1 MCRDGIIIDPDET
14 DDAPRPG
21 TSVQSQRPT
30 FSGSFARVD
39 ESTDD
44 ECILNRPVQ
53 KSTSELT
60 ITNESHQKSAAPLL
74 STSLGARAFYDEEA
88 HSGDDDPFEDA
99 EGETSKTSQS
109 QHIMKQSQN
118 MYVSAAVSLAY
129 AGVPVTQ
136 KYIRGENLLSCW
148 AMEEI
153 EGNPDAC
160 IFEWLLCLDLKGF
173 VPRYVLESVGNT
185 KILVVDFTFDYGFI
199 YFSFGRHIQLL
210 CKTIWFIC
218 VNIVTN

>member
-1 MCRDGIIIDPDET
+1 M
-14 DDAPRPG
+14 
-21 TSVQSQRPT
+21 QSYRPT
-30 FSGSFARVD
+30 FGGSISRVD
-39 ESTDD
+39 ETTDD

-60 ITNESHQKSAAPLL
+60 ITSESHQKSAAPML
-74 STSLGARAFYDEEA
+74 SKSLGARAFCDEEA
-88 HSGDDDPFEDA
+88 HSGEDDPFEDA
-99 EGETSKTSQS
+99 EGETSKPSQ
-109 QHIMKQSQN
+109 IMQQVKRSQN

-129 AGVPVTQ
+129 PGVPVTQ

-173 VPRYVLESVGNT
+173 VPRYVLESVS
-185 KILVVDFTFDYGFI
+185 KRVVVAVNFAFTVVFFFC
-199 YFSFGRHIQLL
+199 FSFLLPGIYNFHARLYGLSAQILQRIKKAKKTTTRRH
-210 CKTIWFIC
+210 
-218 VNIVTN
+218 